1 MGMYVLLLKN
11 AVGIFDSIDCLIR
24 ILERNVNLQ
33 KIQEKVN
40 FVFLSNRRDIYEK
53 IQEQYSVEKLFLMG
67 IYDISN
73 MKRNQLYLIEESEW
87 LD

>member
-1 MGMYVLLLKN
+1 MYVLLLKN

-53 IQEQYSVEKLFLMG
+53 IREQYSVEKLFLMG